1 MHALPCKRGTRMTV
15 WTPTDDGHADLSS
28 HDSFVGGAPFNT
40 FARMRREDPCAWCE
54 MKDGLGFWSI
64 TRHADILELNRN
76 TELMSSARGIRMED
90 QTYEEYLARRTFQE
104 TDPPEHTRVRM
115 LLAKA
120 FSGPV
125 VAGFSEQ
132 ILALCNQILDRAL
145 ASSELD
151 AVKEIAR
158 ELPMRMLGQIL
169 GLPEKDLDW
178 LVKKGDELMGNTDP
192 DFTSHVLDKVDTDA
206 YRLMPFRSPAGVEL
220 YDYADS
226 LMAERAQTGESPG
239 VLGLLLQPDSAGNVM
254 SKREFQNFF
263 CLAVAAGND
272 TTRYSIAAALHAMTQ
287 QPEIISLLRSG
298 EGKVWETAPDEFI
311 RWASPA
317 TYFRRTATRDV
328 EMHGKTIKAGDKVLL
343 WFVSGNRDETA
354 FDRPY
359 WVNPLRSP
367 NRHLGFGQGGP
378 HVCLG
383 MWLARLEVRLLLQAF
398 VKRVKRVEQTGPHAF
413 VRSNFVGGIKRLP
426 VRVTLS

>member
-1 MHALPCKRGTRMTV
+1 MTV
-15 WTPTDDGHADLSS
+15 WQAIDDGFADLSL
-28 HDSFVGGAPFNT
+28 HDSFVQGPPLNT
-40 FARMRREDPCAWCE
+40 FARLRREDPVAWCE
-54 MKDGLGFWSI
+54 FAQGKGFWSI
-64 TRHADILELNRN
+64 TRHADIMVLNRD
-76 TELMSSARGIRMED
+76 TELMSSAQGIRMED

-104 TDPPEHTRVRM
+104 TDPPDHTKVRR

-125 VAGFSEQ
+125 VQQFDQQ
-132 ILALCNQILDRAL
+132 IRDLCNVILDRAL
-145 ASSELD
+145 AAREFD

-178 LVKKGDELMGNTDP
+178 LVTRGDQLMANTDP
-192 DFTSHVLDKVDTDA
+192 DFTQHVLDKVDTDA

-220 YDYADS
+220 YDYADQM
-226 LMAERAQTGESPG
+226 MAEREKSGASPG
-239 VLGLLLQPDSAGNVM
+239 VLGLLLQPDENGDVI

-272 TTRYSIAAALHAMTQ
+272 TTRYSIVAAIHAMTQ
-287 QPEIISLLRSG
+287 QPELLPQMQSG
-298 EGKVWETAPDEFI
+298 ENKVWDTASDEFV

-317 TYFRRTATRDV
+317 TYFRRTATRDF
-328 EMHGKTIKAGDKVLL
+328 EIHRKTIRKDDKVLY
-343 WFVSGNRDETA
+343 WFVSGNRDDEA
-354 FDRPY
+354 FSEPNR
-359 WVNPLRSP
+359 VNILRAN

-383 MWLARLEVRLLLQAF
+383 MWLARLELRVLMQEF
-398 VKRVKRVEQTGPHAF
+398 VKRVKWAEQTGPHAF

-426 VRVTLS
+426 IRVTLQ

>member
-1 MHALPCKRGTRMTV
+1 VTV
-15 WTPTDDGHADLSS
+15 WQASDDGYADLSS
-28 HDSFVGGAPFNT
+28 HDSFVNGPPLNT
-40 FARMRREDPCAWCE
+40 FARLRREDPVAWCE
-54 MKDGLGFWSI
+54 YPQGNGFWSI
-64 TRHADILELNRN
+64 TRHADIMMLNRD
-76 TELMSSARGIRMED
+76 TELMSSAQGIRMED

-104 TDPPEHTRVRM
+104 TDPPDHTKVRR

-125 VAGFSEQ
+125 IQQFDQQ
-132 ILALCNQILDRAL
+132 IRDLCNMILDRAL
-145 ASSELD
+145 ASIEFD

-178 LVKKGDELMGNTDP
+178 LVNRGDQLMANTDP
-192 DFTSHVLDKVDTDA
+192 DFTQHVLDKVDTEA

-220 YDYADS
+220 YDYADQM
-226 LMAERAQTGESPG
+226 MAAREKSGESTG
-239 VLGLLLQPDSAGNVM
+239 VLGLLLQPDEDGNVM

-272 TTRYSIAAALHAMTQ
+272 TTRYSIVAGLHAMTQ
-287 QPEIISLLRSG
+287 QPELLKQMQSG
-298 EGKVWETAPDEFI
+298 ENKVWDTASDEFV

-317 TYFRRTATRDV
+317 TYFRRTTTRDV
-328 EMHGKTIKAGDKVLL
+328 ELHGKTIKAGDKVLY
-343 WFVSGNRDETA
+343 WFVSGNRDEEA
-354 FDRPY
+354 FIEPNR
-359 WVNPLRSP
+359 VNILRAN

-383 MWLARLEVRLLLQAF
+383 MWLARLELRVLMQEF
-398 VKRVKRVEQTGPHAF
+398 VKRVKSVEQTGPHAY

-426 VRVTLS
+426 IRVTLQ